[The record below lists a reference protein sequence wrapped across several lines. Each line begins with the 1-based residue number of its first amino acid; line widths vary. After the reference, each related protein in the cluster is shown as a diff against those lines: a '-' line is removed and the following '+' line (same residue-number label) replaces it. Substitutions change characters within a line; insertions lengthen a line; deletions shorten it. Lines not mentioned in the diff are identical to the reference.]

1 MTRMSAGQRRI
12 HEAALKLFAA
22 KGTTEVSVSE
32 LAQAAGVARG
42 TVYNNL
48 KSPEMLF
55 KQVAAQLAEEMD
67 ARVVATYAAA
77 GITDPALKMAIGIR
91 CYLRRAHEEPHWG
104 RFLLHFG
111 LTESTIRE
119 LWTGPPMQDLFE
131 GQQAGRYRF
140 APEQLPSAIAL
151 IGGATMSGVLL
162 VIDGLKTWREAGH
175 DLAAMVLT
183 AFGMP
188 ADEAKALATVELP
201 PLAELD

>member
-55 KQVAAQLAEEMD
+55 KQVATQLAEEMD

-91 CYLRRAHEEPHWG
+91 CYLRRAHEERLARRYHAALMTRGVRDYGWERCWHDYRLLAPH
-104 RFLLHFG
+104 G
-111 LTESTIRE
+111 LIMAVVGAALTTPTERGDRMLSTMINRHAAQMTDLGSLGLIR
-119 LWTGPPMQDLFE
+119 
-131 GQQAGRYRF
+131 
-140 APEQLPSAIAL
+140 
-151 IGGATMSGVLL
+151 
-162 VIDGLKTWREAGH
+162 
-175 DLAAMVLT
+175 
-183 AFGMP
+183 
-188 ADEAKALATVELP
+188 
-201 PLAELD
+201 